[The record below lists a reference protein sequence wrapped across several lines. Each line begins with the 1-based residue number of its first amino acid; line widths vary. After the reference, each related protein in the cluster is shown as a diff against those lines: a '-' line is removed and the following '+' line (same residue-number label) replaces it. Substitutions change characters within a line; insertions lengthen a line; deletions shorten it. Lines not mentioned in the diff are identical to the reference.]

1 MAFTADLADPDYTY
15 GELERSA
22 AMESKRLPSNHSN
35 DNRENRAKRKEVNKL
50 NNTPEASIKFLPFKF
65 FFR

>member
-1 MAFTADLADPDYTY
+1 
-15 GELERSA
+15 
-22 AMESKRLPSNHSN
+22 MESKGLPSNHSN

-65 FFR
+65 FFSMNIPFTFKN